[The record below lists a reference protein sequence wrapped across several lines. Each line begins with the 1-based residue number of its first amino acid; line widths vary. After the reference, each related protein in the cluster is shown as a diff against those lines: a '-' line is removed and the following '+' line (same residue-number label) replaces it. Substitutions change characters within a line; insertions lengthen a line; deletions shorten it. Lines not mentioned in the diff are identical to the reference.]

1 MDSAKQEGSSRAT
14 AITPTR
20 NNSVLGNTADK
31 TDRARQIQ
39 DMFWRQTQLNLSLS
53 QFKKL
58 GRLCYPFSTGER
70 LGGRGPRGKSRVQF
84 WIRQHLDACETI
96 KKHFHRCLNAVL
108 LSAAPKRGLT
118 GEVSLGGVS
127 MLMAIKTLKGEIF
140 FRSDCRERKQRL
152 VLGILELQRSREEE
166 KIQNRSDVDRRQSL
180 RVKSSESGPW
190 LATWYDICITFL
202 GLP

>member
-1 MDSAKQEGSSRAT
+1 MDSAKQEGSSGAT

-70 LGGRGPRGKSRVQF
+70 LGGRGPRRKSRVQF

-108 LSAAPKRGLT
+108 LSAAPKLT

-140 FRSDCRERKQRL
+140 FRSECRERKQRL

-166 KIQNRSDVDRRQSL
+166 KIQNSQVRCGQETEL
-180 RVKSSESGPW
+180 ESKE
-190 LATWYDICITFL
+190 L
-202 GLP
+202 